1 MMIQISL
8 IMQLMAI
15 SYISIFS
22 KESDFEKMSTIFY
35 INNDYFLSPGTTIII
50 K

>member
-8 IMQLMAI
+8 IMQLTAI

-35 INNDYFLSPGTTIII
+35 INNYFLSPGTTIII